1 MTADRDRARQELAD
15 ALREW
20 SWEQGHEELPRTP
33 GEIADALLPVLDAYA
48 RRYAAD
54 AIKSLTKTAGEMQ
67 GPFGYPVRAVPV
79 ADLLGIAA
87 VLRQEGEQA

>member
-33 GEIADALLPVLDAYA
+33 GEIADALLPVLDAHA

-54 AIKSLTKTAGEMQ
+54 KIEKACDEWNGTD
-67 GPFGYPVRAVPV
+67 VRNFR
-79 ADLLGIAA
+79 DLAA
-87 VLRQEGEQA
+87 QLRQEGG